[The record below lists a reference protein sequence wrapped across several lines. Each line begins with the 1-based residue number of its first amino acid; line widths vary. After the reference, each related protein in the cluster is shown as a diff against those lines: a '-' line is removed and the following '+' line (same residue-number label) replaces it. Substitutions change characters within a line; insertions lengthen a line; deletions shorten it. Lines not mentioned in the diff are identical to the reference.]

1 MLQKIPFVKM
11 HGLGNDFVIIDEVHM
26 PKNSNIHHLAQRIS
40 DRELGIGCDQFI
52 IYSQDPDKINMAI
65 YNQDGSTAK
74 ACGNASRCLTRL
86 LFDKTGSTRTKL
98 DINGRIVSGEYFDKN
113 TIKVDMGPPLF
124 ESDWMPDSA
133 DLWFLAERY
142 MIEPKEMVCVDVA
155 NPHLVIFSKLSQKDM
170 GVIGRD
176 FQESELF
183 SDGVNVNFARVD
195 DDKIYLKVWER
206 GAGFT
211 YACGSGAIATF
222 AAANKLGF
230 FGEEGDIIFEL
241 GSLNMQKQNN
251 SISMTGPASYVF
263 TGEYLYG
270 E

>member
-11 HGLGNDFVIIDEVHM
+11 HGLGNDFVIIDEHHM
-26 PKNSNIHHLAQRIS
+26 PKNSDIQSFVQKIS

-52 IYSQDPDKINMAI
+52 VYGQNSDKINMSI

-86 LFDKTGSTRTKL
+86 LFDQTGSKNIKL
-98 DINGRIVSGEYFDKN
+98 DINGRFVFGEYFDKD
-113 TIKVDMGPPLF
+113 TIKVDMGPPSF

-133 DLWFLAERY
+133 DLWSLAERY

-183 SDGVNVNFARVD
+183 PDGVNVNFARVD
-195 DDKIYLKVWER
+195 DNKIHLKVWER

-230 FGEEGDIIFEL
+230 FGNEGDIVFEL

-251 SISMTGPASYVF
+251 SILMSGPASYVF
-263 TGEYLYG
+263 TGEYLYD